1 MKEIVAKEFF
11 WFFQELKN
19 LFSLH
24 FELKKKKFESLCN
37 ISMKNQYHVCLHNLI
52 NIIIHR

>member
-24 FELKKKKFESLCN
+24 FEFKKK
-37 ISMKNQYHVCLHNLI
+37 NLNHFAI
-52 NIIIHR
+52 FL